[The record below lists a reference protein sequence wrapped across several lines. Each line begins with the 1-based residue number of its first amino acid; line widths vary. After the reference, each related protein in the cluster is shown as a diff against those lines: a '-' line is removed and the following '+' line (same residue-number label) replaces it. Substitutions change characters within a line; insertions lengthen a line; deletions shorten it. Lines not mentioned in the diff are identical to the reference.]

1 MIRLTLFR
9 SIVCNVAKETAM
21 EGMMLVPLDMYEKST
36 VNNKVHII
44 RKLFNLRMK

>member
-36 VNNKVHII
+36 VKVHII